1 MKPQTK
7 ENKKKLSTIAKR
19 IKKGI
24 PLTGLVSSILAA
36 TSCTPQT
43 TGIVP
48 NTAGDIAP
56 EPNTTEEVR
65 KTSEMRPV
73 PGEPPV
79 VEHQPLAGD
88 VVPPSAEKTEKNQKK
103 AEQVRIKPAIE
114 PRRLAGTPPV
124 PPAGNQKN
132 DIPANGTQSPAQ
144 NTTTVQQEK

>member
-73 PGEPPV
+73 PGEPPIAPEPNTTEEV
-79 VEHQPLAGD
+79 RKTSEIRSVSGMIA
-88 VVPPSAEKTEKNQKK
+88 PPPAEKTEGAKK
-103 AEQVRIKPAIE
+103 
-114 PRRLAGTPPV
+114 
-124 PPAGNQKN
+124 
-132 DIPANGTQSPAQ
+132 
-144 NTTTVQQEK
+144 